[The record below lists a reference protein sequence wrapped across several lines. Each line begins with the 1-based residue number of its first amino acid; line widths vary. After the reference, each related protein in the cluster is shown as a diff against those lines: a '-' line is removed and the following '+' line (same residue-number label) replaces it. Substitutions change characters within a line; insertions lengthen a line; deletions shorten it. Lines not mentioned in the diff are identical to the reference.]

1 MMATARPRR
10 NARGSATPSDSV
22 SRYMD
27 TAEALFIRLGYEGT
41 SIRAISAEAGMNL
54 GTLTYHWGSKE
65 ALFRAVCE
73 RRFDAILA
81 EQLRRLRLCE
91 QAGKPGRADLEPVLR
106 ALIEPP
112 LLMHRD
118 DETAEVVRLLYGRV
132 ITDPSPVMARI
143 GMALFAEAAGLFRK
157 LLHQCL
163 PELDAG
169 TFYRRYACA
178 LGAFVFA
185 QSYGHRV
192 AEVARIDDL
201 QADWD
206 QVADEIV
213 GFVKA
218 GLERD

>member
-1 MMATARPRR
+1 MATARPKRSS
-10 NARGSATPSDSV
+10 RGSATPSEAV

-27 TAEALFIRLGYEGT
+27 TAEALLIRLGYEGT

-54 GTLTYHWGSKE
+54 GTLAYHWGTKE
-65 ALFRAVCE
+65 GLFRAVCE
-73 RRFDAILA
+73 RRFGPILA
-81 EQLRRLRLCE
+81 EQLRRLRRCE
-91 QAGKPGRADLEPVLR
+91 AGGPPGPDGLEPLLR

-112 LLMHRD
+112 LLMHLGEPVAD
-118 DETAEVVRLLYGRV
+118 VVRLLYGRV

-143 GMALFAEAAGLFRK
+143 GMELFAEAAGLFRR
-157 LLHQCL
+157 LLHAAL
-163 PELDAG
+163 PDLDPG

-201 QADWD
+201 QADWKE
-206 QVADEIV
+206 VAEEIV
-213 GFVKA
+213 GFIKA

>member
-1 MMATARPRR
+1 MASARPKRKST
-10 NARGSATPSDSV
+10 GSATPSEAV
-22 SRYMD
+22 ARYMD
-27 TAEALFIRLGYEGT
+27 TAEALLIRLGYEGT

-54 GTLTYHWGSKE
+54 GTVAYHWGSKE
-65 ALFRAVCE
+65 ALFRAVCA
-73 RRFDAILA
+73 RRFGAILA
-81 EQLRRLRLCE
+81 EQTRRLRLCE
-91 QAGKPGRADLEPVLR
+91 QAGTHGRDDLEPVLR

-112 LLMHRD
+112 LLMHRGEAIA
-118 DETAEVVRLLYGRV
+118 ETVRLLYGRV

-143 GMALFAEAAGLFRK
+143 GMELFAEAAGLFRR
-157 LLHQCL
+157 LLHAAL
-163 PELDAG
+163 PELDPG

-192 AEVARIDDL
+192 AEVAHIDDL

-206 QVADEIV
+206 QVADEVV

-218 GLERD
+218 GLERA